1 MKNLE
6 KLEAM
11 AEKRRASIK
20 AKQEVLKKETDA
32 LKDIEAEIDALKGEV
47 FRKDINK
54 LNLTNEEFENFR
66 QVVLSSKS
74 NLLDVISLMSQEKE
88 KQEEGVK
95 AVYE

>member
-11 AEKRRASIK
+11 AQKKRVGIK
-20 AKQEVLKKETDA
+20 AKQEALKKETDA
-32 LKDIEAEIDALKGEV
+32 LKDIEAEIDILKGEV

-54 LNLTNEEFENFR
+54 LNLTSEEFESFR
-66 QVVLSSKS
+66 QCVLSSKS
-74 NLLDVISLMSQEKE
+74 DLLEVISLMRKEKE
-88 KQEEGVK
+88 KQEKGAK

>member
-20 AKQEVLKKETDA
+20 AKQEALKKETDA

-54 LNLTNEEFENFR
+54 LNLTSEEFEDFR
-66 QVVLSSKS
+66 QYVLSSKS
-74 NLLDVISLMSQEKE
+74 NLLEVLSLMSQEKK
-88 KQEEGVK
+88 KQEEGDK
-95 AVYE
+95 TVYE

>member
-1 MKNLE
+1 MKSLE

-11 AEKRRASIK
+11 AEKKRAGIK
-20 AKQEVLKKETDA
+20 AKQEALKRETDA

-54 LNLTNEEFENFR
+54 LDLTSEEFENFR

-74 NLLDVISLMSQEKE
+74 SLLEVISLMSEEKR
-88 KQEEGVK
+88 KQEEGAK
-95 AVYE
+95 PAYE

>member
-74 NLLDVISLMSQEKE
+74 NLLEVISLMSQEKE
-88 KQEEGVK
+88 KREEGVK

>member
-11 AEKRRASIK
+11 AQKRRENIK
-20 AKQEVLKKETDA
+20 AKQEALKKETDA

-54 LNLTNEEFENFR
+54 LNLTSEEFESFR
-66 QVVLSSKS
+66 QCVLSSKS
-74 NLLDVISLMSQEKE
+74 NLLEVISLMSQEKK
-88 KQEEGVK
+88 KQEEGAK